1 MEGFS
6 CIDWLGLWHFFSR
19 LPSLFSE
26 AKGSTAGVRPEA
38 KRLFANRWLECQSAQ
53 ANKNKVDKC
62 KLFGKIKF
70 VDNFPDVK
78 IQIVEHFPDLKVK
91 KVKNFADKPGLWR
104 IVENFPDFKVQI
116 VDNFPDYKVKYVD
129 NFPGC
134 D

>member
-1 MEGFS
+1 MHRLARPLALFFTFAFAFFGGDGF
-6 CIDWLGLWHFFSR
+6 DRGLS
-19 LPSLFSE
+19 PQ
-26 AKGSTAGVRPEA
+26 EA
-38 KRLFANRWLECQSAQ
+38 KRLFADRWLECQSVHAS
-53 ANKNKVDKC
+53 KNKVDKC